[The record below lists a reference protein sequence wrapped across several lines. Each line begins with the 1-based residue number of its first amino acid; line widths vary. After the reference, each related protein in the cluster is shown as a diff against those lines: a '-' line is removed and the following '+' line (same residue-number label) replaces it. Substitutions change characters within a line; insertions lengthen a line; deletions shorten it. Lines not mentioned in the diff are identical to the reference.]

1 VTRVRSIA
9 IAAAVALLAGCAA
22 PQAQEPPHRQP
33 DIQNTPDQ
41 PQPESEEAKPLS
53 VEQPAKPRP
62 AKAMLNVPI
71 ISQKPELKNGC
82 EVTSLAMLLRYVGHD
97 VDKLALAQQV
107 KKDTEPLVQRRGDIR
122 QWGDPNQ
129 GFVGD
134 MTGKRKG
141 FAVYN
146 KPLEELL
153 RRYVGERAVNLT
165 GKPYEALLESVAGG
179 RPVVIWATVDFTMP
193 TEWESWRKD
202 GRKIVAPFD
211 EHVVLL
217 VGYDQRYAY
226 VNDPLAGVKQRRVP
240 HAALRKSW
248 EALGRQAITCK

>member
-1 VTRVRSIA
+1 MTPEWPIA
-9 IAAAVALLAGCAA
+9 IATAAALLAGCAA
-22 PQAQEPPHRQP
+22 PQAQEPPPQMN
-33 DIQNTPDQ
+33 IQNETKS
-41 PQPESEEAKPLS
+41 PEMKRPPIE
-53 VEQPAKPRP
+53 PAVKPRP

-82 EVTSLAMLLRYVGHD
+82 EVTSLAMLLRYVGHE
-97 VDKLALAQQV
+97 VDKMALARQV
-107 KKDTEPLVQRRGDIR
+107 KKDPEPLVQKSGDIKE
-122 QWGDPNQ
+122 WGDPNK

-165 GKPYEALLESVAGG
+165 GKPYEAMLDSIAKG
-179 RPVVIWATVDFTMP
+179 RPVVVWATGDFALP

-202 GRKIVAPFD
+202 GQKIVAPFD

-217 VGYDQRYAY
+217 VGYDESHAY
-226 VNDPLAGVKQRRVP
+226 VNNPLTGAKQQRVK
-240 HAALRKSW
+240 HTALRKSW
-248 EALGRQAITCK
+248 EALGRQAITYR